1 MKTTKMY
8 CPTCGRYLGE
18 SKSTDETSIEKVL
31 TTAPKSIR
39 KKQAI
44 YEVKCNKCKKNV
56 FISVEFID

>member
-1 MKTTKMY
+1 MY

-31 TTAPKSIR
+31 TTAPKSIK

-56 FISVEFID
+56 